1 MIQSLAR
8 KRTVCAWRAKRRVG
22 PSPAVARGARVRILQ
37 APSAGAPCGGPPGRG
52 RAFPAWRPATTLSKE
67 KATHFHFSPNH
78 LETSSEKNYLVKTLV
93 AFQVRLRCEYKQGCA
108 PSRRGGEGATLTPA
122 VTTRWV
128 KPVRGRQAGTA
139 SALGP
144 SPPHSP
150 LPSASYCAVH
160 WTRERRDPRSPFSP
174 AGPCRRHGGA
184 ILSSLSP

>member
-1 MIQSLAR
+1 MESGDNDSVTRPEKNRLCAAR
-8 KRTVCAWRAKRRVG
+8 KAPRGSFSGRGAWRPRED
-22 PSPAVARGARVRILQ
+22 
-37 APSAGAPCGGPPGRG
+37 PPGSLCGSPVWRSPRRG

-78 LETSSEKNYLVKTLV
+78 LETPSEKNYLVKTLV

-122 VTTRWV
+122 VTTCWV

-150 LPSASYCAVH
+150 LPSASY
-160 WTRERRDPRSPFSP
+160 
-174 AGPCRRHGGA
+174 
-184 ILSSLSP
+184 